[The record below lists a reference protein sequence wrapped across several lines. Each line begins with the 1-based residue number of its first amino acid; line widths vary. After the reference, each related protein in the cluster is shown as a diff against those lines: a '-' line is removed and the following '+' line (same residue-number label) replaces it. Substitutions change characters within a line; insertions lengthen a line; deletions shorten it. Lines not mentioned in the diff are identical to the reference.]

1 VRRRVREVSPKRI
14 PETEEPTQRN
24 GRLLTH
30 LIDPRAHDY
39 EERLLVGLV
48 EYDRRACPLRSEIIF
63 ERVEVGGKE
72 APAELLGRLPG
83 HLDELLAGLYLDG
96 VDVPRLYH

>member
-1 VRRRVREVSPKRI
+1 MGVLPKIVSSNPFPGGLSERLVRRRIREVSPKRI

-30 LIDPRAHDY
+30 LIDPRAHDH

-48 EYDRRACPLRSEIIF
+48 ENDPARSS
-63 ERVEVGGKE
+63 
-72 APAELLGRLPG
+72 PSQ
-83 HLDELLAGLYLDG
+83 
-96 VDVPRLYH
+96 

>member
-1 VRRRVREVSPKRI
+1 LSERLVRRRIREVSPKRI

-30 LIDPRAHDY
+30 LIDPRAHDH

-48 EYDRRACPLRSEIIF
+48 ENDPARSS
-63 ERVEVGGKE
+63 
-72 APAELLGRLPG
+72 PSQ
-83 HLDELLAGLYLDG
+83 
-96 VDVPRLYH
+96 